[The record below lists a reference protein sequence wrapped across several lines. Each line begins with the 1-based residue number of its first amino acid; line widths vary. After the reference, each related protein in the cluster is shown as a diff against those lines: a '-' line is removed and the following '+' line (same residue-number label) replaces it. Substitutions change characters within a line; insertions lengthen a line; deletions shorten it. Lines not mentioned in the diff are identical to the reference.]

1 MYILCKTHVHYRWQ
15 INIAV
20 LVNMPKTE
28 TKLQCCSH
36 FVDQH
41 TRLNTAKLTFKKNLK
56 SASLR
61 EHGGEDMKAT
71 QEKRGSTRGSRSYK
85 PKAILIS
92 QMQPVASCFNDS
104 ASLLHPGSNWAE
116 SSHQIHPNYE

>member
-92 QMQPVASCFNDS
+92 QVQPVA
-104 ASLLHPGSNWAE
+104 LMTQPGCYTQVATGQ
-116 SSHQIHPNYE
+116 SHHTKFIQTMSEI